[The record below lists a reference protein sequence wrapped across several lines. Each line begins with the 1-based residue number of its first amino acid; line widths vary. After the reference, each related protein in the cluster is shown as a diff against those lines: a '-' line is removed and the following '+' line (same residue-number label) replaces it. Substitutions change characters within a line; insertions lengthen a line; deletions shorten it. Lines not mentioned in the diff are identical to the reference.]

1 MAKKYLLTFGL
12 LLMSYVLFSQV
23 ENRSATVDWRQQNL
37 TKYNRF
43 LVNPTFSIVRN
54 DTKAVSFWSRIQW
67 TGIDNSP
74 QTYLLSYSGKV
85 GERSGA
91 GLGLYQQNLGLLT
104 DSGLLLN
111 YAYSVP
117 FSDETSLTV
126 GLNSTLF
133 RRGLNKNAINSTEP
147 DPAVLENQDD
157 FLLLVMPGINLSID
171 KFDIGFY
178 AENLF
183 DYNFNDSNTV
193 TDFSNKI
200 FSGQLAY
207 SKSFDRAIGF
217 MEDAVWRTMVYG
229 KTLPNEDFQ
238 FGFNSIIDLPY
249 TGWFQ
254 AGYNT
259 NYGIAAGLGVKIGEG
274 ISVGI
279 VYENGTSNTNNSFG
293 ATYEAIATI
302 ELGPR
307 EMRKNQ
313 AATGGKAV
321 TTKNVNEEDFISS
334 EELRRKREEDAER
347 ISSSNASEAIAS
359 ENTNKEIDEKTTSK
373 YALYGG
379 EATSEKEQDE
389 VADSGKAVD
398 TESKSEK
405 STKTAASEK
414 SDTNKYALY
423 AGTATEK
430 ASEENKGKTDGGK
443 EGNTGTIKNLD
454 TVDEYQTANTSED
467 KIQQSTD
474 VEEYVSAD
482 VKNQKS
488 KETSAAEEIAEY
500 PVVNNATTAPKSTV
514 SEAATGS
521 ESGVSKAT
529 EKADADEYNQAVT
542 TKGEDSAKEYTAVKS
557 EAAVVYEAD
566 AEEYAKAA
574 QEQFNKTAN
583 KTVEAETKQENA
595 TVTEE
600 EQIEAEYQE
609 FLKRSDSIANTLDS
623 KSIDST
629 AVTAEIFGKDTSYK
643 TINSAPGIEK
653 GFYLVVNVFSQAN
666 YFNDFVDD
674 LRNRGF
680 EPKFF
685 INPEN
690 DYYYVYLYKADRYLT
705 IKSLQRNNVNDTYF
719 ADKWVLWVK

>member
-12 LLMSYVLFSQV
+12 LLTSYVLFSQV
-23 ENRSATVDWRQQNL
+23 ENRSVTVDWRQQNL
-37 TKYNRF
+37 AKYNRF
-43 LVNPTFSIVRN
+43 LVNPTYSIVGN
-54 DTKAVSFWSRIQW
+54 NTKAVSFWSRIQW
-67 TGIDNSP
+67 TGIENSP

-85 GERSGA
+85 GKRSGA

-126 GLNSTLF
+126 GLNSTMF

-157 FLLLVMPGINLSID
+157 FLWLVMPGINLTVGS
-171 KFDIGFY
+171 FDVGFY

-193 TDFSNKI
+193 TDFSDKI

-207 SKSFDRAIGF
+207 SKTFDRAVGF
-217 MEDAVWRTMVYG
+217 MDNAVWRTVVYG

-238 FGFNSIIDLPY
+238 IGFNSIIDLPY

-259 NYGIAAGLGVKIGEG
+259 NYGIAAGLGVKVGEG
-274 ISVGI
+274 ISIGI
-279 VYENGTSNTNNSFG
+279 NYENGTSNTNNSFG

-313 AATGGKAV
+313 APSGGKAV
-321 TTKNVNEEDFISS
+321 ATKNVNEEDYITS
-334 EELRRKREEDAER
+334 EELRQKREEDVSKMLN
-347 ISSSNASEAIAS
+347 SSSSEEVVA
-359 ENTNKEIDEKTTSK
+359 EKSTESTEDATSK
-373 YALYGG
+373 YALYGR
-379 EATSEKEQDE
+379 EAKTNEDKNE
-389 VADSGKAVD
+389 VVD
-398 TESKSEK
+398 TSVSKTAAENKSVEEK
-405 STKTAASEK
+405 STEAAN
-414 SDTNKYALY
+414 NKYALY
-423 AGTATEK
+423 AGSAKKTSEKNTGKSEATEIKNDVADEYAISEK
-430 ASEENKGKTDGGK
+430 ASSHNEVAD
-443 EGNTGTIKNLD
+443 D
-454 TVDEYQTANTSED
+454 TS
-467 KIQQSTD
+467 
-474 VEEYVSAD
+474 EEYVS
-482 VKNQKS
+482 N
-488 KETSAAEEIAEY
+488 TSATSNTAKSEESNDVSEY
-500 PVVNNATTAPKSTV
+500 PKSQASVTTLEK
-514 SEAATGS
+514 
-521 ESGVSKAT
+521 T
-529 EKADADEYNQAVT
+529 EKTDVDEYNVAVPT
-542 TKGEDSAKEYTAVKS
+542 SAVVSANAVDNVDEYGKAPSNAEENNK
-557 EAAVVYEAD
+557 AVVYEAD

-574 QEQFNKTAN
+574 QEQFNATAKKDEN
-583 KTVEAETKQENA
+583 TNVNNTETA
-595 TVTEE
+595 TRTEE
-600 EQIEAEYQE
+600 EIIEAEYQA
-609 FLKRSDSIANTLDS
+609 FLRKSDSLANTIQT
-623 KSIDST
+623 KSVDST
-629 AVTAEIFGKDTSYK
+629 AVTAEIFGADTSYK
-643 TINSAPGIEK
+643 TISSAPGIEK
-653 GFYLVVNVFSQAN
+653 GFYLVVNVFSKAS
-666 YFNDFVDD
+666 YFNEFVDD
-674 LRNRGF
+674 LRSRGF